1 MPVVETGQDNTAD
14 QGAIEEQAKIDQ
26 ARADLYDEA
35 AGNEPS
41 EPEESLIL
49 GKYAADLVDATKIA
63 TRERTPAD
71 WRT

>member
-41 EPEESLIL
+41 EPEEPDPWQVQKPS
-49 GKYAADLVDATKIA
+49 
-63 TRERTPAD
+63 
-71 WRT
+71 